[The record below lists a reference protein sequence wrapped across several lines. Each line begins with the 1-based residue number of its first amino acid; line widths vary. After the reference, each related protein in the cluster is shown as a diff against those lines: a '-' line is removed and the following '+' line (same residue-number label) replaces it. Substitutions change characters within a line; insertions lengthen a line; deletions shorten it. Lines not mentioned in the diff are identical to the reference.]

1 MKKMNLIKS
10 NKIEHRTMSDLVVEK
25 LREAILNGELAG
37 GQQLKQEA
45 LAGWLQVSLSPVRE
59 ALKNLEAEGLV
70 KFSPNRGVAVTA
82 LSAAEAREI
91 FEIRLFLESGALELS
106 IPYLQS
112 ADLTKAGQILQQADC
127 APASSDCGG
136 LNWQF
141 HQVLYQGADRP
152 RLLSMIQIL
161 HNNVERYMR
170 LYLATMNF
178 HEQSQQEHRELL
190 AACAGKDIL
199 QAQTVLRRHM
209 LAASG
214 SLCEYLNHGQG

>member
-1 MKKMNLIKS
+1 MNLIKS

-214 SLCEYLNHGQG
+214 SLCEYLHHGQG